1 MKIEIKK
8 TSISKPPRSIIYG
21 PHGIG
26 KSSLA
31 AKAPGVI
38 FIPVEDGL
46 DSLGVDA
53 FEQPENLSQ
62 VHAYLDYLID
72 EDHKYKSLAID
83 SLDWLEKLIFKDVCL
98 RQGVE
103 EIGDIPFGRGYQAAE
118 GQLLEILKK
127 TNRLNKEKKM
137 FIIFTAHAKLTK
149 FEDPENENYDKYQID
164 LQKACAAL
172 ASEYVDIIAFCNWKV
187 VTKAKKGAFDKDV
200 VKAKA
205 TGERIMYLE
214 DRPAFNA
221 KNRYGLPPSM
231 PMDFDLLLKAI
242 KDSSKKDGDLT
253 KTVED
258 KIARKLSKSD
268 VNKNDVSKNDVEASA

>member
-1 MKIEIKK
+1 MEITIKK
-8 TSISKPPRSIIYG
+8 TSITKPPRMIIYG

-26 KSSLA
+26 KSSMA
-31 AKAPGVI
+31 AKAPNPI

-46 DSLGVDA
+46 ESLGVDA
-53 FEQPENLSQ
+53 FDQPETLEQ
-62 VHAYLDYLID
+62 VHAYLDYLIKS
-72 EDHKYKSLAID
+72 EHKYKSVAID

-137 FIIFTAHAKLTK
+137 YVIFTAHAKLTK

-172 ASEYVDIIAFCNWKV
+172 ASEYVDVIAFCNWKV

-231 PMDFDLLLKAI
+231 PMDFEALIKAI
-242 KDSSKKDGDLT
+242 KASGKKDHDLT
-253 KTVED
+253 PVVED
-258 KIARKLSKSD
+258 KIEKKLSKTT
-268 VNKNDVSKNDVEASA
+268 EAKTAEA